1 MKGLYIHIPFCKHI
15 CSYCDFPKIVT
26 FKEAKI
32 KEYIDKLLIEFDN
45 YKEYY
50 KDVTTVFIGGG
61 TPNAIPTYLLE
72 KLLNKVM
79 ELTKHNNIIEYSIE
93 CNPELLNQEQVDLF
107 KKYHITRVS
116 LGAESFNDDIL
127 LKLGRHHKKSDIFRS
142 VKLLKENGITNINID
157 LIFAHPFDSLDLV
170 KENLENFYLLNI
182 PHISY
187 YSMILEDKTVF
198 KYQIENKIISEFD
211 EDLGASLYEYI
222 MKDLKNHGYDQY
234 EISNYAKS
242 GFESKHNMLYWQDL
256 EYIGVGLGAS
266 GYLLN
271 VRYTNALNFKDYYDN
286 KLEYKE
292 ILSKDETEKEF
303 MMVGFRMMK
312 GPSKIDFLNRFNVSI
327 YDKFKESID
336 KLIEEDL
343 IYETETNY
351 CLTNKGILLA
361 NLVFMEFA

>member
-1 MKGLYIHIPFCKHI
+1 
-15 CSYCDFPKIVT
+15 
-26 FKEAKI
+26 
-32 KEYIDKLLIEFDN
+32 
-45 YKEYY
+45 
-50 KDVTTVFIGGG
+50 
-61 TPNAIPTYLLE
+61 
-72 KLLNKVM
+72 
-79 ELTKHNNIIEYSIE
+79 
-93 CNPELLNQEQVDLF
+93 
-107 KKYHITRVS
+107 
-116 LGAESFNDDIL
+116 
-127 LKLGRHHKKSDIFRS
+127 
-142 VKLLKENGITNINID
+142 
-157 LIFAHPFDSLDLV
+157 
-170 KENLENFYLLNI
+170 
-182 PHISY
+182 
-187 YSMILEDKTVF
+187 
-198 KYQIENKIISEFD
+198 
-211 EDLGASLYEYI
+211 